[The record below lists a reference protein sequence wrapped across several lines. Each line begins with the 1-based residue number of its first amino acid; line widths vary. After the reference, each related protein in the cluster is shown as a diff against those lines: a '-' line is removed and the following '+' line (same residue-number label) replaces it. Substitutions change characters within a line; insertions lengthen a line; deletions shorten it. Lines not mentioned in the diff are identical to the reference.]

1 MTPEQSQRF
10 EMLRSGPCVPL
21 DYVRDYYGLE
31 WPLIAPAASS
41 FEGYIRTLRR
51 RVSCPG
57 GHLSRYE
64 LEGFMSRNDVLTKK
78 WMGARLGMSV
88 PSLDTLLSQLDVFG
102 MQASRYIV
110 GSEFVAESLSEDL
123 TRHVPGLRFRT
134 FGDHTTFCERLHAE
148 LQEAIGLKV
157 ESLFCATSGRLEEYR
172 HRFAAHFDCLTLD
185 PLSTK
190 HSAWLDFRKPLNLPP
205 DRCSKLVYVENRE
218 VLKPFSAGSGE
229 PDNLSEYERFV
240 ESAQHG

>member
-10 EMLRSGPCVPL
+10 DMLRSGPCVPL
-21 DYVRDYYGLE
+21 EYVRDYYGLE
-31 WPLIAPAASS
+31 WPLSAPAASS
-41 FEGYIRTLRR
+41 FESYAGTLRR
-51 RVSCPG
+51 RVKCPD

-64 LEGFMSRNDVLTKK
+64 LEGFMSRNDLLTKK

-88 PSLDTLLSQLDVFG
+88 ASLEALLSKLDEFG
-102 MQASRYIV
+102 MQASRYVV
-110 GSEFVAESLSEDL
+110 GTEFVAESLSEDL

-134 FGDHTTFCERLHAE
+134 FGDHTAFCERLHVE
-148 LQEAIGLKV
+148 VQKAIGLKV
-157 ESLFCATSGRLEEYR
+157 DRLFCTTSTRLEDYPR
-172 HRFAAHFDCLTLD
+172 RFAAHFDCLTLE

-205 DRCSKLVYVENRE
+205 DRCSKLLYVENRD
-218 VLKPFSAGSGE
+218 VLKSFSAGSGE
-229 PDNLSEYERFV
+229 PENLSEYERFV